1 MISLVALII
10 YQEVSAKDIFIFY
23 QGAPAS
29 ATGKTLRGTIGGSA
43 LATTAPR
50 SPAAIG
56 ASSLPAARRRLGGV
70 GPVSTSPKFGN

>member
-1 MISLVALII
+1 MISLVIFLI
-10 YQEVSAKDIFIFY
+10 YQGV
-23 QGAPAS
+23 PAS
-29 ATGKTLRGTIGGSA
+29 ATGKTLPGTIGGSV

-70 GPVSTSPKFGN
+70 GPVSTS

>member
-1 MISLVALII
+1 MVVEAMEVGVFLISLVIMFII
-10 YQEVSAKDIFIFY
+10 YQGV
-23 QGAPAS
+23 PAS
-29 ATGKTLRGTIGGSA
+29 ATGKTSPGTIGGSV

-70 GPVSTSPKFGN
+70 GPVSTS

>member
-1 MISLVALII
+1 MVVVEAM
-10 YQEVSAKDIFIFY
+10 EGV
-23 QGAPAS
+23 PAS
-29 ATGKTLRGTIGGSA
+29 ATEKTLPGTIGGSV

-70 GPVSTSPKFGN
+70 GPVSGSPAPRATTPEAPHL